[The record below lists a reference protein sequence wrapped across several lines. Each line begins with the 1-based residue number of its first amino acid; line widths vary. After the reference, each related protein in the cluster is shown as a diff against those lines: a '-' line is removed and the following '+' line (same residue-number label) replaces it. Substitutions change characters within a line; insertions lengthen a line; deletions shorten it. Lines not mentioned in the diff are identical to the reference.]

1 MATYKVRSN
10 GTDHTVHIV
19 DNPGGGATVTVD
31 DEHEFQIE
39 FTGGGAEIPAA
50 MATLPEVH
58 APHSPVSSATA
69 HPRNAAPASVSGP
82 GGVSAP
88 MPGKI
93 ISIGVAVGDRVEA
106 NAVVMTLE
114 AMKMENN
121 IVAPISGSVSQIAV
135 GEGSEVAAG
144 ELLMV
149 IEP

>member
-10 GTDHTVHIV
+10 ETDHTVHIV

-31 DEHEFQIE
+31 DEHEFQVE
-39 FTGGGAEIPAA
+39 FTGGGAEVPAA

-58 APHSPVSSATA
+58 APHT
-69 HPRNAAPASVSGP
+69 PRPTPGEAAAPATASGP
-82 GGVSAP
+82 GGVAAP
-88 MPGKI
+88 IPGKI
-93 ISIGVAVGDRVEA
+93 VSIAVAVGDRVEA
-106 NAVVMTLE
+106 NAICMTLE